1 MNCQMAN
8 SKTASEK
15 PQLFDAVQITQRNKD
30 FYLTCLPAEV
40 LTSISYV
47 AERGKT
53 DEQGAVQ
60 RILNKRRINS
70 IKEYTLKGGDYPS
83 SVVLNWVSQ
92 KRELRFADGKLRI
105 PCRPRSAQV
114 IDGQHR
120 IAGIKEAIASDPDV
134 GRLQIP
140 VTMYTNLGTKECAN
154 IFLAINTEQKPVSKS
169 LVYDLYGVASEFL
182 VDYAASRA
190 RDIAVA
196 LNSQEESPYFELVR
210 EPTSRARSGISLATI
225 VTALKPLV
233 AEKGTFE
240 QVGIKALEQQC
251 QVVINFFN
259 SLKTKYGSNWDSR
272 TNAFMYAAGFVGG
285 VEFLRRKMFDYCF
298 RLRSFSEEVMSS
310 AVEMDESN
318 LITQDEI
325 KGLGGA
331 KARETVA
338 DRLVSMFEPATNDG
352 DLQF

>member
-1 MNCQMAN
+1 M
-8 SKTASEK
+8 E
-15 PQLFDAVQITQRNKD
+15 LTQRNKE
-30 FYLTCLPAEV
+30 FYLLVLPAGV
-40 LTSISYV
+40 LTDISYV

-60 RILNKRRINS
+60 RILNKRRIS
-70 IKEYTLKGGDYPS
+70 GIRDYTLKGGDYPS

-92 KRELRFADGKLRI
+92 KNELRYSDDKLKI
-105 PCRPRSAQV
+105 PLVSRSAQV

-120 IAGIKEAIASDPDV
+120 IAGIREAIKVDPSISE
-134 GRLQIP
+134 LQIP
-140 VTMYTNLGTKECAN
+140 VTMYINLGTKECAN

-196 LNSQEESPYFELVR
+196 LNEDEDSPYFELVR

-225 VTALKPLV
+225 VSALKPLV
-233 AEKGTFE
+233 AEKGGFE
-240 QVGIKALEQQC
+240 QAGVKNLEQQA
-251 QVVINFFN
+251 QIVSNFF
-259 SLKTKYGSNWDSR
+259 SVLKDRYEASWDSR

-285 VEFLRRKMFDYCF
+285 VEFLKRKMFDYCY
-298 RLRSFSEEVMSS
+298 RLRSFSKETMS
-310 AVEMDESN
+310 AALVIDEDN
-318 LITQDEI
+318 LIIQDEI

-331 KARETVA
+331 KAREIVA
-338 DRLVSMFEPATNDG
+338 ERLLGMFEPKQDAD